1 MKLRYGV
8 LNFFALLIAFFL
20 AFENYETWPGAV
32 EAIPQGETTKKSGAK
47 IEHPPLL
54 GSQKEASSFQSYISF
69 AEKNIFS
76 PDRKEFPI
84 TSSPEVKKPSARPQ
98 IILYGVTIAEEYE
111 RASLANPG
119 RSLYKGERE
128 TKSLKVGEKIG
139 EYKLAKISP
148 DRIMMEGTADSF
160 EVLLYDPKMPKKRIE
175 VKAEGKPAPT
185 AGTQPAVAPPTRGS
199 PAVTSPVTGSPV
211 ARSPVPTPP
220 SASAEAAKP
229 AQTVQERVAT
239 PPLTTRPGGRTSFP
253 SLDFRR
259 GRRTLS
265 PPAETPTQA
274 TPAN

>member
-8 LNFFALLIAFFL
+8 LNLLAFFIILLL
-20 AFENYETWPGAV
+20 AYENYETWTLSAEVLPGK
-32 EAIPQGETTKKSGAK
+32 ETTKKPTAK
-47 IEHPPLL
+47 IDNPPLS
-54 GSQKEASSFQSYISF
+54 GSQKEMTSIQSNISI

-84 TSSPEVKKPSARPQ
+84 TPSPELRKPTARPQ

-128 TKSLKVGEKIG
+128 TKSLKVGERIG
-139 EYKLAKISP
+139 EYKLAKILP
-148 DRIMMEGTADSF
+148 DRIMMEGTEDSF

-185 AGTQPAVAPPTRGS
+185 AGTQPAVVPPTRGS

-239 PPLTTRPGGRTSFP
+239 PPLTTRPGGRSSFP

-265 PPAETPTQA
+265 PPAGTSTQ
-274 TPAN
+274 TDQQN